1 MSSQQYFDDV
11 AIQWDNMRTDFFSE
25 AVRIKAIETANVKP
39 GHIAADI
46 GAGTGFITE
55 GLIENGVQVVAI
67 DQSQKML
74 NVLQQKFGS
83 SGNISTHQGESQ
95 NLPLGDQSVDFAFA
109 NMYLHHV
116 ENPAL
121 AIKEMNRILIPG
133 GKIIITDLDLHHF
146 DFLLQEHN
154 DRWPGFE
161 RESIKE
167 WLLNAGFSAVNVD
180 CVNQHCK
187 ASSSNGLEH
196 ADVSIFIA
204 SGVK

>member
-1 MSSQQYFDDV
+1 MSSLQYFDDV
-11 AIQWDNMRTDFFSE
+11 ATQWDKMRTDFFSE
-25 AVRIKAIETANVKP
+25 AVRIKAIQTANVKP

-55 GLIENGVQVVAI
+55 GLIKYGVQVMAI

-83 SGNISTHQGESQ
+83 RGNISIHQGESQ
-95 NLPLGDQSVDFAFA
+95 NLPLEDQSVDFAFA

-116 ENPAL
+116 ENPPL
-121 AIKEMNRILIPG
+121 SIKEINRILKPG
-133 GKIIITDLDLHHF
+133 GKLIITDLDLHDF
-146 DFLLQEHN
+146 DFLLKEHN

-167 WLLNAGFSAVNVD
+167 WLLNAGFTAVNVD
-180 CVNQHCK
+180 CVNQRCK
-187 ASSSNGLEH
+187 ASSSGGLKH
-196 ADVSIFIA
+196 ADISIFIA